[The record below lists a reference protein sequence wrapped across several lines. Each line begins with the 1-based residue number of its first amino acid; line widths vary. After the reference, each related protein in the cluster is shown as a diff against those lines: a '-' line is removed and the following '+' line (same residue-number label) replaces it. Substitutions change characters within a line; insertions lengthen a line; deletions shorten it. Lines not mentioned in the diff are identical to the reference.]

1 MSWRNLV
8 IANPTALSC
17 KQQSLLCRQEVN
29 EDLLIPLED
38 IASITLDTPQVSLT
52 AALLSHLAKNG
63 IVLISCDEKTHA

>member
-29 EDLLIPLED
+29 EDLLIHWK
-38 IASITLDTPQVSLT
+38 ICQHYFGYTASVANSGFALSL
-52 AALLSHLAKNG
+52 G
-63 IVLISCDEKTHA
+63 EKRHCFNQL